1 MTFQLLHSAMDSVS
15 HVPRRGICLV
25 RRLGRMRNFLIA
37 LGLSVCAS
45 RGLSATLTNLDLT
58 ELFGGHDGCFVLY
71 DTQTGGYL
79 RYHPKECAERYSP
92 CSTFKIANSMIAL
105 DTGVSTGPGFTL
117 KWNGTTYPFA
127 SWNRD
132 QNMRSA
138 FSNSVVWYYQE
149 IASRIGPVRMSNY
162 VHRLNYGNGDISGG
176 ITNFW
181 LESTLQIS
189 ADEQV
194 AFLRRLW
201 TDSLPIGKDAQRTT
215 RGLMI
220 LSRNEDGRILYG
232 KTGTGG
238 DARAN
243 IARLGWFVGCVE
255 QGNRKVFFATRIT
268 GAPDASGR
276 LARQITE
283 AILTKLGI

>member
-1 MTFQLLHSAMDSVS
+1 
-15 HVPRRGICLV
+15 
-25 RRLGRMRNFLIA
+25 MRNVLIA
-37 LGLSVCAS
+37 FLLSFCAVLGFGMTTTNPDLSEFF
-45 RGLSATLTNLDLT
+45 RGH
-58 ELFGGHDGCFVLY
+58 EGCFVLY
-71 DTQTGGYL
+71 ATQTDSYI
-79 RYHPKECAERYSP
+79 RYNANACRERFSP

-105 DTGVSTGPGFTL
+105 DTGVSTGPEFTL

-149 IASRIGPVRMSNY
+149 IARRIGPVRMSNY
-162 VHRLNYGNGDISGG
+162 VHQLNYGNCDTSGG

-181 LESTLQIS
+181 LQSTLQIS
-189 ADEQV
+189 AEEQV

-201 TDSLPIGKDAQRTT
+201 ENKLPVGKDSQRIT
-215 RGLMI
+215 RELMK
-220 LSRNEDGRILYG
+220 LSVDAVGRILYG

-238 DARAN
+238 DARADV
-243 IARLGWFVGCVE
+243 ARLGWFVGCVE
-255 QGNRKVFFATRIT
+255 DGDRKVFFATRIT
-268 GAPDASGR
+268 GVSDASGR

-283 AILTKLGI
+283 TILSQLKIWSSGPQDGRRMTVD

>member
-1 MTFQLLHSAMDSVS
+1 
-15 HVPRRGICLV
+15 
-25 RRLGRMRNFLIA
+25 MRNYVIA
-37 LGLSVCAS
+37 FILSFFAIS
-45 RGLSATLTNLDLT
+45 GFGTTTTNLDLS
-58 ELFGGHDGCFVLY
+58 EFFRGHEGCFVLY
-71 DTQTGGYL
+71 ATQADSYIQYNSNAC
-79 RYHPKECAERYSP
+79 RERFSP

-105 DTGVSTGPGFTL
+105 DTGVSTGPEFTL
-117 KWNGTTYPFA
+117 KWSGTTYPSA

-149 IASRIGPVRMSNY
+149 IASRIGPARMSNY
-162 VHRLNYGNGDISGG
+162 VHQLNYGNCNTSGG

-181 LESTLQIS
+181 LQSTLQIS
-189 ADEQV
+189 AEEQV

-201 TDSLPIGKDAQRTT
+201 ENKLPVSKDAQRIT
-215 RGLMI
+215 RELMK
-220 LSRNEDGRILYG
+220 LSIGADGRTLYG

-255 QGNRKVFFATRIT
+255 DGDRKLFFATRIT

-283 AILTKLGI
+283 AILAKLKVWSSSR